1 MPRSQRV
8 QLTKAPIVETEAG
21 VLDSDV
27 VKTQAFAAQKA
38 MKTPGQELA
47 ESIGLAA
54 KGLTSIYEAS
64 EKDRENEEIIAWSLY
79 GQSEGRGLLAK
90 LAKAELT
97 DHKNIMKDSLESFRA
112 SFESRSGGRGVSAG
126 GFRAGFGAFTDFL
139 GQAETTYS
147 NTVTKMQ
154 LTENTRGINTH
165 LKTMFKGGSTLTE
178 MMTYA
183 ASNKNVY
190 VDPRDAQIDTIKTIS
205 EIANVAMQANPNMDM
220 ESFIEQ
226 HMKGKTLD
234 GKLDLYAVK
243 DIKTIVDNVRKDH
256 RENRNAFNAI
266 TLESK
271 LKHIQD
277 NKVRTYSQIETWDA
291 EGVLTSNMI
300 DQLKAEVDS
309 NQATFY
315 NDNRNT
321 LYVGIGNGSVSL
333 KDIDEALRLD
343 TVTVPHHAAL
353 KSTYHSSIA
362 SKSVLEIHRS
372 LTKDFG
378 QNMTIDRMHELLG
391 KKNNDGDLIY
401 QSAHV
406 KKAWKQVISNEYN
419 RLARGQF
426 SDKASL
432 RTVFFNANMGGVKLE
447 AFEAALTTMTVD
459 ANGELGVT
467 LDALN
472 DMKISPQDKNAA
484 VEKGFTN
491 TQRLINDARSG
502 GYRTK
507 AFIKFEKERAIWNAE
522 KEINPGQALLN
533 YTQTASFPGRNEV
546 ATLAN
551 VQQALK
557 LHAPELWDDEEQQYA
572 ALQAPFLQDIYNVAL
587 NRKNSSPLIAAQ
599 ATAQYMKRT
608 MVQLV
613 VQGSGSLSPDDRIW
627 VSRDTGINNQ
637 DQYDKVVDYLS
648 EYYGYEFGVTGG
660 TKDDMQLYNM
670 SQVDP
675 DSEWLLRNLNG
686 EKMFKVPA
694 GVIRLLVTADD
705 KTWRNAF
712 KKMGLP
718 EKYVEYV
725 EKKTKNKE

>member
-21 VLDSDV
+21 VLDSDI
-27 VKTQAFAAQKA
+27 VKTQAFAAHKA
-38 MKTPGQELA
+38 IRTPGQELA
-47 ESIGLAA
+47 ESVGMLA
-54 KGLTSIYEAS
+54 KGATSIYEAS
-64 EKDRENEEIIAWSLY
+64 QKEQENEEIIAWSLY
-79 GQSEGRGLLAK
+79 GQQEGRALHAK
-90 LAKAELT
+90 LAKAEIK
-97 DHKNIMKDSLESFRA
+97 DHKSIMDDSLESFRS
-112 SFESRSGGRGVSAG
+112 SFESRSEGRGVSSG
-126 GFRAGFGAFTDFL
+126 GFRAGFGAFTDYL
-139 GQAETTYS
+139 GQAEDTFS

-165 LKTMFKGGSTLTE
+165 IKTMFKDGNTLTE

-183 ASNKNVY
+183 ASNKDVY
-190 VDPRDAQIDTIKTIS
+190 LDPRDAQVATIKAIQ
-205 EIANVAMQANPNMDM
+205 EVANVAMQANPNMDM

-234 GKLDLYAVK
+234 GKLDLYA
-243 DIKTIVDNVRKDH
+243 IKEIKAIIDNVRQDH
-256 RENRNAFNAI
+256 RTNRNGFNAI
-266 TLESK
+266 TLEAK

-277 NKVRTYSQIETWDA
+277 NKIRTPGQIETWKS

-300 DQLKAEVDS
+300 DQLMSEVDK
-309 NQATFY
+309 NQTDFY
-315 NDNRNT
+315 NANRDSF
-321 LYVGIGNGSVSL
+321 YVGIGNGSTTL
-333 KDIDEALRLD
+333 KDLDEAVRLD
-343 TVTVPHHAAL
+343 TITVPHHAAL
-353 KSTYHSSIA
+353 KSAYHSSIA

-378 QNMTIDRMHELLG
+378 NNMTIGRMNELLS
-391 KKNNDGDLIY
+391 KKNSNGDLIY
-401 QSAHV
+401 QTTHV

-419 RLARGQF
+419 RLAKGQF

-447 AFEAALTTMTVD
+447 SFEAALTTMTVD

-502 GYRTK
+502 GYK
-507 AFIKFEKERAIWNAE
+507 SKKFIKFEKERAIWNAE

-533 YTQTASFPGRNEV
+533 YTQTAGFPDRTKI
-546 ATLAN
+546 APLAN
-551 VQQALK
+551 VQAALRE
-557 LHAPELWDDEEQQYA
+557 HTDLWDDEEQQYA
-572 ALQAPFLQDIYNVAL
+572 AIQAPFLADIYNVAL

-599 ATAQYMKRT
+599 ATAQYIKRT
-608 MVQLV
+608 MIKLD
-613 VQGSGSLSPDDRIW
+613 VQGSGTISPDDQIW

-637 DQYDKVVDYLS
+637 EQYDKVVDYLS
-648 EYYGYEFGVTGG
+648 EYYGYEFSVKGG
-660 TKDDMQLYNM
+660 TKDDMQLYNT

-675 DSEWLLRNLNG
+675 NSEWLLRNLDG
-686 EKMFKVPA
+686 EKMVMVPA

-725 EKKTKNKE
+725 EKKIKNKE